1 MKDLNSRNSAKT
13 EYKERYRYLKALR
26 TAYII
31 LCILLF
37 ACISLSGCTA
47 IDGVNYLSDQTKE
60 AADFIENLFGVYE
73 EEEAEFSELPSYTED
88 TEEGDPWAKFEVG
101 SGSVGRYSYYE
112 SDIETI
118 EEDEESPTEE
128 HVEEKPTETV
138 SDPGANYTFTDESN
152 YCFALLNSEEKKIY
166 KEIFNCFLQMG
177 ENAELSTLDTDI
189 VDKCFNYVMLDHP
202 EIFYVDG
209 YKISLTKRGDVPVRL
224 GISGKYNVTMEE
236 RKIRQEA
243 IENTVSSIIAEAPP
257 AGDSDYSRVKYAY
270 DYIIANTDYD
280 PDAPDNQNIVS
291 VFITGRSVC
300 QGYSM
305 AMKYLLDRMGIAC
318 TIVYGKAN
326 NENHSWNMVNM
337 DGVNCFVDATWGD
350 ATYREA
356 ENVEE
361 AEKINYNYFGVNDY
375 ILLKTHQISTPAPI
389 PECTSLDKYYYV
401 VEGKYFTEVDMQQL
415 SSCFEKARAAGDR
428 FVTVKCS
435 DANVYAQM
443 VTELFEKHRIFELYD
458 KQAHADY
465 IRDNTE
471 YTLTFSI

>member
-1 MKDLNSRNSAKT
+1 MKDWNSRNSART
-13 EYKERYRYLKALR
+13 EYGNKRPGVRGPAGVLVCLALL
-26 TAYII
+26 
-31 LCILLF
+31 LCLT
-37 ACISLSGCTA
+37 LSGCTA
-47 IDGVNYLSDQTKE
+47 IDGVEYLSDSTKE
-60 AADFIENLFGVYE
+60 AADFISGLFGAYE
-73 EEEAEFSELPSYTED
+73 EEGEQELQELSPL
-88 TEEGDPWAKFEVG
+88 EEEEDPWAKFEVG
-101 SGSVGRYSYYE
+101 SGSVGGFSYYE

-118 EEDEESPTEE
+118 EESEISENDGAEEAK
-128 HVEEKPTETV
+128 EKPETSV
-138 SDPGANYTFTDESN
+138 SDPGANFTFNDESN

-177 ENAELSTLDTDI
+177 ENEELSTLDTEI

-224 GISGKYNVTMEE
+224 GITGKYNVTVQE

-243 IENTVSSIIAEAPP
+243 IENTVSAIIAGAPP
-257 AGDSDYSRVKYAY
+257 ADDEYGRVKYAY
-270 DYIIANTDYD
+270 DYIIANTNYD
-280 PDAPDNQNIVS
+280 PEAPDNQNIVS

-305 AMKYLLDRMGIAC
+305 AMKYLLDRMGIVC

-326 NENHSWNMVNM
+326 DENHSWNMVNM

-361 AEKINYNYFGVNDY
+361 AEKINYNYFGVNDH
-375 ILLKTHQISTPAPI
+375 ILLRTHKISTPAPI

-401 VEGKYFTEVDMQQL
+401 VEGKYFTSVDMEQL
-415 SSCFEKARAAGDR
+415 SACFEKARAAGEKY
-428 FVTVKCS
+428 VTIKCS

-443 VTELFEKHRIFELYD
+443 VAELFEKHRIFELYE
-458 KQAHADY
+458 KKAHADY

-471 YTLTFSI
+471 YTLTFSM